1 MRGAAGAVRDG
12 EEEWLPDP
20 PRRPPHAEA
29 LRYAQL
35 GTMLVTPML
44 ALGALGYL
52 LDGRFGTEPWL
63 LLAGLVLGMVVG
75 FVSFLRLV
83 LGPPGDGPDDGRS
96 GR

>member
-1 MRGAAGAVRDG
+1 MRGATGAVRAG
-12 EEEWLPDP
+12 EEEWLPES
-20 PRRPPHAEA
+20 PRRPPLAEA
-29 LRYAQL
+29 LRYTQV
-35 GTMLVTPML
+35 GTMLVAPML
-44 ALGALGYL
+44 VLGALGYV

-83 LGPPGDGPDDGRS
+83 LEPPGDGPDDGRR